1 MSGFNSLGST
11 IQSMGAALE
20 AAGVENS
27 ENNMLSNLDTLGYSL
42 ISASAILDAIGILI
56 EDEMSIQK
64 RLLLAAGGWLEI
76 IGAIH
81 GAYVIIQAAE

>member
-1 MSGFNSLGST
+1 
-11 IQSMGAALE
+11 MGAALE

-27 ENNMLSNLDTLGYSL
+27 ENNMLSNLDTRGYSL
-42 ISASAILDAIGILI
+42 ISASAILGAIGILI

-81 GAYVIIQAAE
+81 LGICNHSGS